1 MMMETMTMRHRSGRS
16 KEEELLA
23 GRAGPASGHGDG
35 GAS

>member
-1 MMMETMTMRHRSGRS
+1 MTMTQSHRDGHLQ
-16 KEEELLA
+16 EESLA